1 MNTDRLLTFELSKNH
16 NELFVVGDSNGL
28 RFLAAKLTHLADK
41 LDRGLSDHERL
52 MTPEWAGNELS
63 SVPQGEGTELLNQV
77 TIYARKVI

>member
-28 RFLAAKLTHLADK
+28 RILAAKLTRLADK
-41 LDRGLSDHERL
+41 MDQGLSDHEHL
-52 MTPEWAGNELS
+52 MTQEWAGNELS